1 VNGDGTA
8 ATGEIPVDG
17 AGDPRRNERA
27 DLSAVRSLDRTIL
40 LCAGV
45 ILAGITLFGR
55 YGMLPGAACGAAI
68 AYGNFYL
75 LRKILGRAFS
85 GAGGRKSGFVVSYV
99 LKFLALVTAVY
110 LVIRSGRFD
119 LLGFLLGLSSLV
131 AGVLL
136 EGLSRA
142 VEPR

>member
-1 VNGDGTA
+1 MNGEGPGA
-8 ATGEIPVDG
+8 AGEIAVDG
-17 AGDPRRNERA
+17 MGDPRRDGGT
-27 DLSAVRSLDRTIL
+27 DLAAARSLDRTIL

-85 GAGGRKSGFVVSYV
+85 ATGGRKAGFVVSYV
-99 LKFLALVTAVY
+99 LKFLALVTVVY
-110 LVIRSGRFD
+110 LVVRSGRFD

-136 EGLSRA
+136 EALSRA